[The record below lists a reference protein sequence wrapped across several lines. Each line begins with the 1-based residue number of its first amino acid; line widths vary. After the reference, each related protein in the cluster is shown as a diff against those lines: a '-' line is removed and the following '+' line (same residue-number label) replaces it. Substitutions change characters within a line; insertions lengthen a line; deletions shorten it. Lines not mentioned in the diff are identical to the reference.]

1 MEHLDHDA
9 LKINVDTDVQY
20 AFTCAIPGH
29 FFKNYDG
36 VLKVEDRSA
45 PTQEITV
52 GSLHHISCRCL
63 DPC

>member
-1 MEHLDHDA
+1 VKMNA
-9 LKINVDTDVQY
+9 DTDVQY

-36 VLKVEDRSA
+36 VLNVDDRSA
-45 PTQEITV
+45 PTHEITV
-52 GSLHHISCRCL
+52 GSLHHIACRRL